1 MNFNIIDIQPTQV
14 TIELENEACF
24 RLEESV
30 EVAVRKI
37 TASPDTEKAAVGSA
51 INDHFRAEPPNT
63 AAAAAPADLKDGIK
77 VVTDTNVIT
86 IDGLTQDTEYEIV
99 VGSFV
104 CEEQQPQDDMEAIS
118 HKRIRTPREL
128 VLLDVRDFGA
138 AGDGVRFDTAAVQAA
153 IMACPA
159 DGTVYLKRGTYLCG
173 PIFLKSDI
181 RIWLDE
187 GAMILGSIDRADY
200 PVLPGMT
207 YTSDE
212 KDEYNLG
219 TWEGNPLSCH
229 ASLITGIGVKNVSIY
244 GRGTINGNSPG
255 ADWWVNPKVKRDAW
269 RPRLIFLNNCE
280 KVTIQGV
287 KVCNSPSWTI
297 HPYYCDG
304 VRIIDVKIQNPDNS
318 PNTDGID
325 PESCKNVEIIGTKIS
340 VGDDC
345 IAVKSGKIYMAR
357 RHFARTENVV
367 VRNCL
372 LERGHGSVT
381 MGSECAGGIRDVLV
395 TKCIFDS
402 TDRGLR
408 IKSRRGRGAR
418 SVIENIVFDNIRM
431 KDVRMPFTVNMFY
444 FCDPD
449 GHSDY
454 CQCKD
459 PLPVDEMTPK
469 IRDITARNIRCEGVE
484 VSLLAAYG
492 LPEQKIESLTIENV
506 TASYKPKEERRP
518 EVPVMMDGLDPMSGV
533 GIYARNVKKL
543 ILKDVS
549 ISGIEDI
556 ESDTRDV
563 DEVERDV

>member
-1 MNFNIIDIQPTQV
+1 MDFNIIDIQPTQV
-14 TIELENEACF
+14 TIELENEECF
-24 RLEESV
+24 RLKESINV
-30 EVAVRKI
+30 TVRKI
-37 TASPDTEKAAVGSA
+37 AVSPEPEGTIGTAG
-51 INDHFRAEPPNT
+51 
-63 AAAAAPADLKDGIK
+63 DGDRIR
-77 VVTDTNVIT
+77 VVVDTNVVT

-99 VGSFV
+99 VG
-104 CEEQQPQDDMEAIS
+104 ETT
-118 HKRIRTPREL
+118 HKPFRTPRES

-187 GAMILGSIDRADY
+187 GAMILGSTDRADY

-229 ASLITGIGVKNVSIY
+229 ATLIGVKNVSIY
-244 GRGTINGNSPG
+244 GRGTINGNAPG
-255 ADWWVNPKVKRDAW
+255 ADWWINPKVKRDAW

-418 SVIENIVFDNIRM
+418 SVIENIVFDKIIM

-459 PLPVDEMTPK
+459 PLPVDDMTPK

-492 LPEQKIESLTIENV
+492 LPEQKIENV

-556 ESDTRDV
+556 EPDTRDV